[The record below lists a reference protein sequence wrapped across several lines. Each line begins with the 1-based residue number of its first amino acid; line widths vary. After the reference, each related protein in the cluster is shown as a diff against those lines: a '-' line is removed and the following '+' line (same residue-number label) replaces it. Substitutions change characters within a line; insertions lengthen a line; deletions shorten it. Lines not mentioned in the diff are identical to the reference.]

1 MESLAELNKEVIV
14 RSIAGGIKPKKWNG
28 LLRWRHNLAMD
39 IFRNMNLFVEVAKAS
54 SFRRAADVLGLPN
67 STVSRRIA
75 ELERDVG
82 LRLFNRSTRRV
93 ELTEGGRL
101 YFDNCKRIIQ
111 EAELAHQELTHLHAQ
126 PSGVIRA
133 SMPVDFSVIYLSP
146 LLADFSR
153 RYPGIRFSLDLTPN
167 HADLVGDPVDVA
179 IRMGPPK
186 DQSLIARP
194 IARLGTVLVASP
206 DYLQKRGLPGEPQDL
221 LGHDCLRMED
231 APWTLIHRDGGSQS
245 VEVTGQFV
253 ANNRGLLQQL
263 ALSGQGIVQSADS
276 WVQADLAAQ
285 RLVRVLPDWAPPVV
299 EAFALTA
306 TRLLP
311 AKVRVFIDY
320 LVSQMAQADQRRN

>member
-1 MESLAELNKEVIV
+1 MEVF
-14 RSIAGGIKPKKWNG
+14 RSM
-28 LLRWRHNLAMD
+28 H
-39 IFRNMNLFVEVAKAS
+39 LFVEVARAS

-75 ELERDVG
+75 ELEREVG
-82 LRLFNRSTRRV
+82 LRLFHRSTRRV

-101 YFDNCKRIIQ
+101 YFENCKRIIQ
-111 EAELAHQELTHLHAQ
+111 EAELARQELVDLQAQ

-153 RYPGIRFSLDLTPN
+153 RYPGIRFNLDLTPN
-167 HADLVGDPVDVA
+167 QADLVGDPVDVA

-186 DQSLIARP
+186 DQNLIARP
-194 IARLGTVLVASP
+194 IARLRTVLVASP
-206 DYLQKRGLPGEPQDL
+206 DYLQRRGMPAEPQDL
-221 LGHDCLRMED
+221 LAHECLRMKD
-231 APWTLIHRDGGSQS
+231 APWTLIHRDGRSQTI
-245 VEVTGQFV
+245 EVSGQFV
-253 ANNRGLLQQL
+253 ANNRGMLQQL
-263 ALSGQGIVQSADS
+263 ALGGQGIVQSADS

-285 RLVRVLPDWAPPVV
+285 RLVGVLPDWAPPVV
-299 EAFALTA
+299 EAYALTA

-320 LVSQMAQADQRRN
+320 LVAQMAQPELSRMA

>member
-1 MESLAELNKEVIV
+1 MEV
-14 RSIAGGIKPKKWNG
+14 
-28 LLRWRHNLAMD
+28 
-39 IFRNMNLFVEVAKAS
+39 FRNMHLFVEVAKAS
-54 SFRRAADVLGLPN
+54 SFRRAAEVLGLPN

-111 EAELAHQELTHLHAQ
+111 EAELARQELTDLQ
-126 PSGVIRA
+126 SRPSGVIRA

-153 RYPGIRFSLDLTPN
+153 RFPGIRFDLDLTPN
-167 HADLVGDPVDVA
+167 QADLMGDPVDVA

-194 IARLGTVLVASP
+194 IARIEAVLVASP
-206 DYLQKRGLPGEPQDL
+206 DYLRQRELPTKPQDL
-221 LGHDCLRMED
+221 LAHDCLRMKV
-231 APWTLIHRDGGSQS
+231 APWRLIHRDGMRET
-245 VEVTGQFV
+245 VEVSGPFI

-263 ALSGQGIVQSADS
+263 ALAGQGIVQSSKS
-276 WVQADLAAQ
+276 WVQADLESGL
-285 RLVRVLPDWAPPVV
+285 LVHVLPDWAPPVV
-299 EAFALTA
+299 EAFALTT

-311 AKVRVFIDY
+311 AKVRVFLDF
-320 LVSQMAQADQRRN
+320 LVQNMAQDLQQSAKAGR